1 MLIKQIQCKQ
11 LGEKTMTYKEVQNQA
26 FETINLARLLIDT
39 NQAKAD
45 PQILALIRAT
55 IAILVSKEK

>member
-1 MLIKQIQCKQ
+1 
-11 LGEKTMTYKEVQNQA
+11 MTYKEVQNQA